1 VAAPIPTLLLTAK
14 NLASSVSSNVL
25 TGFHSPVTS
34 ISRFRESPRRSR
46 CRSFRFH
53 RHLLFLSGGA
63 VRSSGQRM
71 ACFRRVL
78 WPGAL
83 QKLAPG
89 AQRISG
95 QDKTKARTALL
106 SCLFL
111 FLEHEAGF
119 DHAPDL
125 FGLITERAEHYA
137 GCREIPSINNRY
149 VAAQEK
155 AALLVSGCHGK

>member
-1 VAAPIPTLLLTAK
+1 VTKIPSVELLSHGGICSAYLAAIV
-14 NLASSVSSNVL
+14 VSS
-25 TGFHSPVTS
+25 TG
-34 ISRFRESPRRSR
+34 E
-46 CRSFRFH
+46 RSF
-53 RHLLFLSGGA
+53 A
-63 VRSSGQRM
+63 
-71 ACFRRVL
+71 FRRVL
-78 WPGAL
+78 RPGAL
-83 QKLAPG
+83 QELAPG